1 VSVGPSSP
9 SPSSDVSSASPAASL
24 RGNRRSDDS
33 GSGSDENGDGSTP
46 TLSVRA
52 GRARASAW
60 LAALLGI
67 AGVLGLGVTG
77 GFALEAGAA
86 VGSGVCLA
94 AGAVLVT
101 DADPLGVAFGV
112 VLGVVGASGTA
123 LAVAAGPALPVA
135 VLSLAGLASAA
146 MPLGGVDDERLT
158 EASTTL
164 VYALLPFGTVV
175 ILDLAFRGV
184 EQFAIGGF
192 PPVAATSP
200 GAELTEFVVLL
211 VVALFGVLVAVRE
224 FPAVELAPERDRERI
239 RSVTASVERPL
250 ARVTWFA
257 ILLVP
262 VAFVVWGTV
271 ESGTGPAASLLG
283 TVAPVVGSGL
293 ARAALATVGGLGI
306 GVAVTVRIVRVAGG
320 GVIQRTRRGI
330 AAAVGFGL
338 VAVLTTIQGRLY
350 PALVD
355 AASVGF
361 VSRFASAVGTTT
373 ALLFFSGLAVLVVL
387 VALLVLSAA
396 IGLGVAPERAGAPAF
411 AAAGLLG
418 GAVLSVD
425 NAPPAAVLIAV
436 VAGMVVWD
444 LGEYG
449 VGITEEVGDAPAAQV
464 EAVHAAAA
472 IAVGAFVA
480 AGAIAGHAVV
490 TGVVLEPA
498 VAAAA
503 LAVAFVGVI
512 LLAAVVRGG

>member
-1 VSVGPSSP
+1 
-9 SPSSDVSSASPAASL
+9 
-24 RGNRRSDDS
+24 
-33 GSGSDENGDGSTP
+33 
-46 TLSVRA
+46 
-52 GRARASAW
+52 
-60 LAALLGI
+60 
-67 AGVLGLGVTG
+67 
-77 GFALEAGAA
+77 
-86 VGSGVCLA
+86 
-94 AGAVLVT
+94 
-101 DADPLGVAFGV
+101 
-112 VLGVVGASGTA
+112 VVGASGTA

-283 TVAPVVGSGL
+283 TVAPVVGSGF
-293 ARAALATVGGLGI
+293 AR
-306 GVAVTVRIVRVAGG
+306 
-320 GVIQRTRRGI
+320 
-330 AAAVGFGL
+330 
-338 VAVLTTIQGRLY
+338 
-350 PALVD
+350 
-355 AASVGF
+355 
-361 VSRFASAVGTTT
+361 
-373 ALLFFSGLAVLVVL
+373 
-387 VALLVLSAA
+387 
-396 IGLGVAPERAGAPAF
+396 
-411 AAAGLLG
+411 
-418 GAVLSVD
+418 
-425 NAPPAAVLIAV
+425 
-436 VAGMVVWD
+436 
-444 LGEYG
+444 
-449 VGITEEVGDAPAAQV
+449 
-464 EAVHAAAA
+464 
-472 IAVGAFVA
+472 
-480 AGAIAGHAVV
+480 
-490 TGVVLEPA
+490 
-498 VAAAA
+498 AA

-512 LLAAVVRGG
+512 LLAVGDFSVTDRSVCRAVRSHARQRIPRPPRIVRSSSRGRTPTTAWWRGPTTGGYRRS